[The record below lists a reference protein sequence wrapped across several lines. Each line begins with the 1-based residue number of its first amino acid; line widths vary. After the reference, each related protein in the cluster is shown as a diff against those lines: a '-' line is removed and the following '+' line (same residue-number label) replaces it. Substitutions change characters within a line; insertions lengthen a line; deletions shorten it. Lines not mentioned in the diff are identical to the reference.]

1 MFVVGFVFVFV
12 VFVFV
17 FVCFVFVFVF
27 LVFIFVV
34 SFASPI
40 VSALAPD
47 GGLGRACGVG
57 VSGIATQHTT
67 ADGPWNPR

>member
-1 MFVVGFVFVFV
+1 MVLVVFVVGF

-17 FVCFVFVFVF
+17 FVCFVFVF
-27 LVFIFVV
+27 VFIFVV

-40 VSALAPD
+40 VSALALD